1 MSDGPFSACFR
12 YHSLIPKLQ
21 VARMQADE
29 LKKQIEAGVPGAEV
43 MVQGD
48 GDHFEAT
55 VVSAGFEGKSM
66 VQQHQIVYGALGDL
80 MQGEVH
86 ALALRTL
93 TPEQWKKQIQ

>member
-1 MSDGPFSACFR
+1 
-12 YHSLIPKLQ
+12 
-21 VARMQADE
+21 MQADE
-29 LKKQIEAGVPGAEV
+29 LKKLIEAGVSGAEV
-43 MVQGD
+43 TVQGD

-55 VVSAGFEGKSM
+55 VVSTDFEGKSM

-93 TPEQWKKQIQ
+93 TPEQWKKQVQ